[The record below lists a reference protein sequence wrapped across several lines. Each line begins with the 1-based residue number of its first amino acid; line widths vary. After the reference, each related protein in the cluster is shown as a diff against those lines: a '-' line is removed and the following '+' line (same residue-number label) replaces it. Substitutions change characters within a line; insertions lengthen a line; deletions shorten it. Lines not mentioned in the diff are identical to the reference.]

1 MATSE
6 LTAGADPGTAQ
17 LHVLINSHA
26 DGILVVTPDD
36 GIEFVN
42 PAAEALLGR
51 PARQLVGQ
59 SFGLPTALQEP
70 LEVDLVR
77 PDGVPKVAE
86 MRAVPIQW
94 SGRPAFLVS
103 LRDVTDSKRMRL
115 ENAALLEQ
123 ERASRAAAE
132 AAERRAAF
140 LAEASKRLTAS
151 LDAETA
157 LADVARLAVPTLAD
171 VCAVHL
177 LESDGSV
184 RLLTLTDGRTGVPEE
199 VQRRADPLNRDA
211 DRGVPKVLRTGQ
223 TEFVPQVTDEAAR
236 ALGWRSTWVVPM
248 AVSGRT
254 LGTLAFATADPKRTV
269 GPAEVALAE
278 ELGRRAATALDHAR
292 LYRRL
297 EESDR
302 RRNEFL
308 AMLAHELRN
317 PLAPVRNALY
327 LMQRSPADAN
337 SVAWARDVIARQVGQ
352 MAQLIDG
359 LLEVSRITRGKV
371 QLHKETI
378 GVGGL
383 VARVV
388 ETVRPLME
396 ARRHQ
401 ITVELPLEPLRAEAD
416 PLRLEQML
424 VNLLDNA
431 AKYTPPGGR
440 VAVGVERAGDAAVI
454 RVTDNGDGIAPEVL
468 PRVFELFEQADRT
481 LDRSQ
486 GGLGLGLTLVKKL
499 AEMHGGDATA
509 RSPGLGRGSTFTI
522 RIPALPAAAAGTP
535 AAEDGDAAHGR
546 TVLVVDDNRDLA
558 ESLAMVLRL
567 WGHDVSVAY
576 DGAAALEAARTHPP
590 EVILLDIGLPV
601 LDGYQVARRLR
612 QERGLERARIVA
624 ITGYGREEDRQKAR
638 EAGFD
643 VHLVKPVDPK
653 DLQEILTDDVPE
665 AKAS

>member
-1 MATSE
+1 MATFTFPVAWS
-6 LTAGADPGTAQ
+6 
-17 LHVLINSHA
+17 I
-26 DGILVVTPDD
+26 
-36 GIEFVN
+36 
-42 PAAEALLGR
+42 
-51 PARQLVGQ
+51 
-59 SFGLPTALQEP
+59 GLPAHRKPNQ
-70 LEVDLVR
+70 V
-77 PDGVPKVAE
+77 
-86 MRAVPIQW
+86 
-94 SGRPAFLVS
+94 
-103 LRDVTDSKRMRL
+103 DVTEQQRMR
-115 ENAALLEQ
+115 E
-123 ERASRAAAE
+123 ERAGRAAAE

-140 LAEASKRLTAS
+140 LAEASKRLAS
-151 LDAETA
+151 SMDAEVT
-157 LADVARLAVPTLAD
+157 LADVARLAVPFLAD

-177 LESDGSV
+177 LDPDGTI
-184 RLLTLTDGRTGVPEE
+184 RLLALADGPTGVPAD
-199 VQRRADPLNRDA
+199 VQRRIDPLNHAA

-223 TEFVPQVTDEAAR
+223 TEFVPEVNDEAAR
-236 ALGWRSTWVVPM
+236 ALGWRATWVVPM

-254 LGTLAFATADPKRTV
+254 LGTLAFAASDPARSV

-292 LYRRL
+292 LYHRL

-327 LMQRSPADAN
+327 LMQRNPADVN

-352 MAQLIDG
+352 LAQLIDA
-359 LLEVSRITRGKV
+359 LLEVSRVTRGKV
-371 QLHKETI
+371 QLHKEQLD
-378 GVGGL
+378 VGGL

-401 ITVELPLEPLRAEAD
+401 VTVELPLAPLRAEAD

-454 RVTDNGDGIAPEVL
+454 RVTDNGDGIAPDVL

-499 AEMHGGDATA
+499 AELHGGDATA

-522 RIPALPAAAAGTP
+522 SIPALPATAAAV
-535 AAEDGDAAHGR
+535 DGVADAAHGR

-558 ESLAMVLRL
+558 ESLAQVLRL

-576 DGAAALEAARTHPP
+576 DGAAALEAAKTHPP
-590 EVILLDIGLPV
+590 EVVLLDIGLPI

-612 QERGLERARIVA
+612 QQRGLERARIVA
-624 ITGYGREEDRQKAR
+624 VTGYGREEDRQKAR

-653 DLQEILTDDVPE
+653 DLQELLTED